1 MKTFKPTE
9 EQLHRFCGSW
19 SVPVKYVNVLTGAS
33 PCSTQWLID
42 DCYRRVRKYRDD
54 IALMIEEAKGKKI
67 EELDL
72 EFWRDSRDFW
82 SAILADCTPPKDIDP
97 GRDQQLHPEPNVRG
111 GGPTG
116 CVGGVLL
123 PRQPHG
129 EELSR
134 DPR

>member
-1 MKTFKPTE
+1 MGAKTMKTFKPTE

-82 SAILADCTPPKDIDP
+82 SAILADCTPPNDP
-97 GRDQQLHPEPNVRG
+97 PLAENKPDD
-111 GGPTG
+111 
-116 CVGGVLL
+116 
-123 PRQPHG
+123 RQRFADHLKKIL
-129 EELSR
+129 EVQ
-134 DPR
+134 